1 MYDCASGKI
10 AYFLHHTK
18 CGVGHNWKGTSAGAE
33 TDMLDEILTRIQ
45 QDELV
50 FQEVVAGKDTSL
62 IQHFVNTSQWALQL
76 IVPTTLQ
83 STT

>member
-1 MYDCASGKI
+1 
-10 AYFLHHTK
+10 
-18 CGVGHNWKGTSAGAE
+18 
-33 TDMLDEILTRIQ
+33 MLDEILTRIQ